1 MFGIKNSVDKTLLKK
16 FFKSTGSKKK
26 KRINENVNNNNK
38 IEG

>member
-16 FFKSTGSKKK
+16 FFKSIGSKKK
-26 KRINENVNNNNK
+26 KEIIENINNSNK